1 MTNVIPMLK
10 GKHYFLLFPCSV
22 GTPISLFSTPLRW
35 ECLKHNFSENLPII
49 HILFDCLLCTGAAW
63 RPTVFDDLQISAS
76 HPARGSSFWI
86 SFSMDDLLRCER
98 HAVTCENVCPTL
110 RGDHM
115 WDFDVPSVN
124 CCDAEVLRYHWKT
137 QQNTLYVT
145 RTGGCRSILR
155 VYQVDLF
162 LCRSLTLH
170 KAEKKVNLAYAN
182 LGLPIHSSRVP
193 S

>member
-1 MTNVIPMLK
+1 MKN
-10 GKHYFLLFPCSV
+10 S
-22 GTPISLFSTPLRW
+22 
-35 ECLKHNFSENLPII
+35 FSENLHMIRK
-49 HILFDCLLCTGAAW
+49 LFDCLLCTGAAW
-63 RPTVFDDLQISAS
+63 PPTVFDDLQISAF
-76 HPARGSSFWI
+76 HPAWGSSFSI
-86 SFSMDDLLRCER
+86 SYSMDDLLRCER
-98 HAVTCENVCPTL
+98 HAVTCENVCPTP

-124 CCDAEVLRYHWKT
+124 CCDTEVLRYHWKT

-170 KAEKKVNLAYAN
+170 KAEKKVNLAYLN
-182 LGLPIHSSRVP
+182 LGLPVHSSRVP